1 MTETDDEL
9 DPASARSLAAVL
21 QRLLRSAGEQVA
33 ADNEKSPLVARI
45 GEHLGCSY
53 TDVLTI
59 EETYLDWEHA
69 SLQRGVEAYL
79 AAHSPD
85 AEWFGIAGAD
95 RHFESLDALLT
106 RALEYGMFRLGRA
119 DYGTTGVGP
128 DETMEVVQLGMVP
141 SSAPDG
147 TPVVLGI
154 QTTEDYN
161 KRVVLTVFA
170 REQDT
175 AKAVRNEIRGLK
187 EERDVLRGQF
197 VSFGVSEHMDNQLV
211 TFLPRPQ
218 LTKDDVILP
227 AGRLDGVE
235 EHVIGVA
242 RHAEGLLAA
251 GQHLKRGVLLYGPP
265 GTGKTHTVRYLIGR
279 LEGYTVVQLTGAA
292 MRFLDS
298 AVALARRM
306 RPAVIV
312 LEDVDLVAED
322 REMYESTP
330 LLFSLLDAMDG
341 LAEDA
346 DVVFLLT
353 TNRIEV
359 LERAL
364 IERPGR
370 VDLAVEIPR
379 PDADGRR
386 ALLRLYARHLRLD
399 ADLDAVVERTA
410 GVTASYI
417 KELIRRA
424 VLAGLRDAPRV
435 EVLTDAH
442 FEAALEG
449 MAAPGQALTPGLLGA
464 PPQPSSDD
472 DEDDFDPPDDDEDLS
487 DGGFQGTFEEA
498 YELPPSP
505 DLGPRPRPRPR
516 RFRPPRPGR
525 A

>member
-1 MTETDDEL
+1 MTETEGEL
-9 DPASARSLAAVL
+9 DPASARSLAGVL
-21 QRLLRSAGEQVA
+21 QRLLRSADEQVT
-33 ADNEKSPLVARI
+33 ADNANSPLVARLTD
-45 GEHLGCSY
+45 HLGCPF

-59 EETYLDWEHA
+59 EENYLDWEHA

-106 RALEYGMFRLGRA
+106 RTLAYGMFRLGRA
-119 DYGTTGVGP
+119 DYGTAGVGP

-147 TPVVLGI
+147 TPVVLGM

-161 KRVVLTVFA
+161 KRVGLTVFA
-170 REQDT
+170 RERDT
-175 AKAVRNEIRGLK
+175 ARAVRDEIRRLK
-187 EERDVLRGQF
+187 DEHDVLRGQF
-197 VSFGVSEHMDNQLV
+197 ISFGASEHMENQLV

-235 EHVIGVA
+235 EHVIGIA
-242 RHAEGLLAA
+242 RHAAGLLAA

-292 MRFLDS
+292 MQFLDQ

-322 REMYESTP
+322 REMHESSP

-346 DVVFLLT
+346 DVVFVLT

-364 IERPGR
+364 TERPGR

-379 PDADGRR
+379 PDADGRK
-386 ALLRLYARHLRLD
+386 ALLRLYARRLRLD

-424 VLAGLRDAPRV
+424 VLAALREAPRV

-449 MAAPGQALTPGLLGA
+449 MAAPGQSLTPGLLGA
-464 PPQPSSDD
+464 APDPSDGFES
-472 DEDDFDPPDDDEDLS
+472 DPPDDDDDLS
-487 DGGFQGTFEEA
+487 DGFQSGIEEV

-505 DLGPRPRPRPR
+505 DQGPRPRSRPLPR